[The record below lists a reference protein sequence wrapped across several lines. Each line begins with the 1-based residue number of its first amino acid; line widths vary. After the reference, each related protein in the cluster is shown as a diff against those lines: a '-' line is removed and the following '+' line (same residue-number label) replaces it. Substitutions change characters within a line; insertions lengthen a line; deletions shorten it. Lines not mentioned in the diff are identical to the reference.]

1 MIYLNKD
8 RNPSKLFKKR
18 SLPLKKWI
26 VITKTLAVSDMLS
39 SNAAK
44 CGSSKKMLKLG
55 KTINLN

>member
-8 RNPSKLFKKR
+8 RNPSKLLKMITA
-18 SLPLKKWI
+18 SKKWI
-26 VITKTLAVSDMLS
+26 VLTKTLAVSDMLS

-44 CGSSKKMLKLG
+44 CGSSKEMLKLG